1 MPIDPTDLAKSIGAL
16 GSLDP
21 ERGLARTLQQV
32 TDGAKQLFRAD
43 AAGLM
48 LIDAEGQL
56 RWASA
61 SDQTAQTLEDRQE
74 RLAQGPCAVA
84 FSQRLP
90 AAIRNIHTEP
100 DWDKFAQVLVGE
112 GICAALSVPV
122 ELDGGIIGTLDIY
135 AREARDWDPSE
146 VAALQAY
153 AGLMASLLSAA
164 VTAQVKGR
172 LADQLQA
179 ALEHRWLIEQAKGVI
194 MGREQVDAQ
203 AAFERLRG
211 AARSSTRR
219 LADVAKDVTG
229 GQPLP
234 ANRRKLAKSRGDAL
248 TPSDALERFGADA
261 LRYWA
266 ASKRAGVDTSL
277 DEGQLRVG
285 RRLATKLLHA
295 SRFVLALDGRAAVLG
310 LERLDQVVLAEALV
324 AVGALDQ
331 RVGERLQVPGGLP
344 DPGGHD
350 DGRVL
355 ADHVVAQLH
364 DRAPPGLLDVVLQLD
379 PERTVVVARADPA
392 VDLARLEGEAAALG
406 QVDDR
411 VHRVAWH

>member
-32 TDGAKQLFRAD
+32 TDGAKQLFGAD

-48 LIDAEGQL
+48 LIDADGQL

-61 SDQTAQTLEDRQE
+61 SDQTAQTVEGEQE

-100 DWDKFAQVLVGE
+100 GWEEFAQVLVGE
-112 GICAALSVPV
+112 SVFAALSVPV
-122 ELDGGIIGTLDIY
+122 ELDGGVIGTLDVY
-135 AREARDWDPSE
+135 VGRPRDWDPSE

-153 AGLMASLLSAA
+153 AGLVASLLSAA

-172 LADQLQA
+172 LAEQLQA
-179 ALEHRWLIEQAKGVI
+179 ALEHRWLIEQAKGVL
-194 MGREQVDAQ
+194 MGRENLDAQ

-219 LADVAKDVTG
+219 LADVARDVTG

-234 ANRRKLAKSRGDAL
+234 ANRRDLVK
-248 TPSDALERFGADA
+248 
-261 LRYWA
+261 
-266 ASKRAGVDTSL
+266 
-277 DEGQLRVG
+277 
-285 RRLATKLLHA
+285 
-295 SRFVLALDGRAAVLG
+295 GRAEQAKDW
-310 LERLDQVVLAEALV
+310 ETAI
-324 AVGALDQ
+324 
-331 RVGERLQVPGGLP
+331 
-344 DPGGHD
+344 
-350 DGRVL
+350 
-355 ADHVVAQLH
+355 
-364 DRAPPGLLDVVLQLD
+364 
-379 PERTVVVARADPA
+379 
-392 VDLARLEGEAAALG
+392 
-406 QVDDR
+406 
-411 VHRVAWH
+411 

>member
-1 MPIDPTDLAKSIGAL
+1 MPIDPTDLATSIGAL

-61 SDQTAQTLEDRQE
+61 TDQTAQTVENEQE

-100 DWDKFAQVLVGE
+100 DWDKFAQVLLSE
-112 GICAALSVPV
+112 GISAALSVPV
-122 ELDGGIIGTLDIY
+122 ELDGGVIGTLDIY
-135 AREARDWDPSE
+135 VGQPRDWDPSE
-146 VAALQAY
+146 VAALQVY
-153 AGLMASLLSAA
+153 AGLVASLLSAA

-179 ALEHRWLIEQAKGVI
+179 ALEHRWLIEQAKGVL
-194 MGREQVDAQ
+194 MGREHLDAQ
-203 AAFERLRG
+203 TAFERLRG

-234 ANRRKLAKSRGDAL
+234 AS
-248 TPSDALERFGADA
+248 
-261 LRYWA
+261 
-266 ASKRAGVDTSL
+266 
-277 DEGQLRVG
+277 
-285 RRLATKLLHA
+285 
-295 SRFVLALDGRAAVLG
+295 
-310 LERLDQVVLAEALV
+310 
-324 AVGALDQ
+324 
-331 RVGERLQVPGGLP
+331 
-344 DPGGHD
+344 GH
-350 DGRVL
+350 
-355 ADHVVAQLH
+355 
-364 DRAPPGLLDVVLQLD
+364 
-379 PERTVVVARADPA
+379 ARAR
-392 VDLARLEGEAAALG
+392 ARTEQAK
-406 QVDDR
+406 DR
-411 VHRVAWH
+411 ETTT

>member
-1 MPIDPTDLAKSIGAL
+1 MPIDPTDLAKSIGDL
-16 GSLDP
+16 GGLDP

-61 SDQTAQTLEDRQE
+61 SDQTAQTVENEQE

-100 DWDKFAQVLVGE
+100 DWAEFTQVLVSE
-112 GICAALSVPV
+112 GVCAALSVPV
-122 ELDGGIIGTLDIY
+122 ELDGGVIGTLDIY
-135 AREARDWDPSE
+135 ARARRDWDPSE

-164 VTAQVKGR
+164 TTAQVKGR

-194 MGREQVDAQ
+194 MGRENLDAQ

-219 LADVAKDVTG
+219 LADVAKDVTS

-234 ANRRKLAKSRGDAL
+234 TNRRELAK
-248 TPSDALERFGADA
+248 
-261 LRYWA
+261 
-266 ASKRAGVDTSL
+266 
-277 DEGQLRVG
+277 
-285 RRLATKLLHA
+285 
-295 SRFVLALDGRAAVLG
+295 GRAEQAKNR
-310 LERLDQVVLAEALV
+310 E
-324 AVGALDQ
+324 
-331 RVGERLQVPGGLP
+331 
-344 DPGGHD
+344 
-350 DGRVL
+350 
-355 ADHVVAQLH
+355 
-364 DRAPPGLLDVVLQLD
+364 
-379 PERTVVVARADPA
+379 TTT
-392 VDLARLEGEAAALG
+392 
-406 QVDDR
+406 
-411 VHRVAWH
+411 